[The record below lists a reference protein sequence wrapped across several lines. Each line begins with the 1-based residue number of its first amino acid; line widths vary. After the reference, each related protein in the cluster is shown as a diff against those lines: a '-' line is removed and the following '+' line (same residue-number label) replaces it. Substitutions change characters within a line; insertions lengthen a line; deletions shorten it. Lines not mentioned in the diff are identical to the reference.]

1 MFVLVALVPVL
12 SIGALATGSVVNA
25 SNRLRA
31 SSEVGRL
38 SREVRTLVTIESDLA
53 IESYWARAQVS
64 VRAAGLDEGLVTLLL
79 GDELVR

>member
-53 IESYWARAQVS
+53 IESY
-64 VRAAGLDEGLVTLLL
+64 
-79 GDELVR
+79 